1 MANIIYQKN
10 PDALIP
16 QGNRTV
22 STFPSGLVKVD
33 QSFIGL
39 TSLKGSHRS
48 ILSIGRSFPGNNSPA
63 IDGLYIYPEVQE
75 KELPTGF
82 TEYLVSAYGR
92 TTTLAGDIKNKYRAG
107 LVSSNLGFMFLET
120 QATAVVTGTQPY
132 GFANTGLSGE
142 YYPVRPF
149 DTMPE
154 EDAPPLT
161 ITTGPDPRPSIAVQ
175 TFVDPSGFLFKLNCY
190 RGLIR
195 NFSFDYSDPF
205 IYQIDIKNY
214 GYFNELT
221 FRTSIDWRF
230 ASYLERD
237 RMFFG

>member
-1 MANIIYQKN
+1 MPNIIYQKT

-22 STFPSGLVKVD
+22 STFPSGLIRVD

-48 ILSIGRSFPGNNSPA
+48 ILRIGSSFPGDNSPA
-63 IDGLYIYPEVQE
+63 IDGLIIYPEVQE

-107 LVSSNLGFMFLET
+107 FINDYQGFMFLET

-132 GFANTGLSGE
+132 RFANTGLFGE

-154 EDAPPLT
+154 EDDPPLT
-161 ITTGPDPRPSIAVQ
+161 FKSYPHPFQPVQ
-175 TFVDPSGFLFKLNCY
+175 TFTDPSGFVFNLNCY
-190 RGLIR
+190 KGYIGGV
-195 NFSFDYSDPF
+195 NFDYSEPF

-221 FRTSIDWRF
+221 FRTSIDWRL
-230 ASYLERD
+230 ASSLEGNS
-237 RMFFG
+237 MFFN